1 MEGLGKER
9 SICSART
16 PSWLERPENIKVTL
30 APPSKFWKL
39 ADCFS
44 SSESTAP
51 TKGNQK
57 NYMDSP
63 PPVLELK
70 DVPPPPRPAA
80 SQPFPL
86 APLPMLPPCLPS
98 RGPLPPLLQPS
109 SPKVSSCSCPQCKAI
124 LRPQTGLDLLGTQA
138 RGFGDVCGG
147 GVSITGGAGGGGSSV
162 YLSKP
167 LGAASSWAVSSTSTS
182 SSSSSVPHHVSLFSG
197 PAGQVLSS
205 SSLAPVASSLAP
217 VATSQPAASLSQLP
231 CCSGLLK
238 PLHAPTCPQLSQAYG
253 RPRYEPCPSVVAVAT
268 AAPSAG
274 YYRCGG
280 ELGSGAA
287 GKQPQQQKHP
297 LHLHHGGLS
306 TSPAHVCSHPLHH
319 CVNHTVSLKGAH
331 YCQDCLSKPAPG
343 LASEPDKLW
352 PNIPPPHAQ
361 SAPIPIPMCNG
372 CGVSGAS
379 VDGLLLLGS
388 SLGKTSQKYGSPDS
402 GSQESLPPVGVFW
415 DIENCSVPTGRS
427 AASVV
432 QRLRARFFPGHREA
446 EFICVCD
453 ISKENKDV
461 IQELNN
467 CQVTVAHI
475 NATAKNAADD
485 KLRQSLRRF
494 ADTHTAPATVVLVSS
509 DVNFASELSD
519 LRHRHG
525 FQVILVH
532 KNQVSGALLQHAHRH
547 VAFEEFLTD
556 LPPRMPL
563 KSQPGFNLLFV
574 HNLPTNRD
582 GKSVANRLRRLSD
595 NCGGKVLG
603 LSGGTAVLRFSSQEA
618 AERARKRMEN
628 EDVYG
633 CRIHLSFSP
642 EEEEEEEEGLGR
654 GGGGGGGRAEEAADG
669 DSDHGVRRFP
679 LPSAVP
685 SSSSS
690 SSLPASLFL
699 PVEKP
704 RSPRRPR
711 RVSTSASAAA
721 AASSHVR
728 PCQQAAARH
737 LVPERPYS
745 PRKGAPRAANRPS
758 QELGP
763 AETKPRMGFL
773 SDKSRASS
781 ASPHTNG
788 DATLQNHQRA
798 GPAGDAPYRGKRRE
812 ISGPRSATDSPVDH
826 FQVSTPSA
834 FSKLSLQ
841 RSFSPMLLPQGS
853 WSSRS
858 GSPCLSNRS
867 SPLSAPRSPGPD
879 ASAPTEPFSDGA
891 DIQVS
896 NLDYR
901 MSRKELQQILQDTFA
916 KHGKVKGVELSPH
929 TDYQLKAT
937 IQMRSLQ
944 QAIGAIGALHR
955 YKIGGKRIQVSLLT
969 GANNKSLA
977 VFSSE
982 IISILQDA
990 PASCLPLFKFTEIY
1004 EKKFGHKLVVSEL
1017 YRLPEVVA
1025 VREQGGGRLVCL
1037 LPSGQSRQSPL
1048 GSSQSHGGSSASG
1061 SPVVFEELE
1070 YHEPVCKR
1078 HYNHSNFSEA
1088 DYDPDSYKIPFV
1100 VVSVKTLAAQVHSL
1114 LQSHEGTIPLLSFPE
1129 CYAAEFS
1136 PLTVA
1141 EEGELEDGVPLEH
1154 LITCVPGVT
1163 VVTAQNGFKVIKWI
1177 HNKPPPPNADP
1188 WVPRCKSPV
1197 GNPQLIQFSRELVDL
1212 LKGQPTCLMPLSR
1225 FIPAYHHH
1233 FAKQCRVSDYGYS
1246 KLLEL
1251 LEAVPH
1257 VLQILGLGSKRLLT
1271 LTHRSQVK
1279 RFTQDLLKLLK
1290 FQASKQVV
1298 IRDFMQAYHWCFS
1311 RDWRVI
1317 DYGMCDLMDLLTEI
1331 PDTTITITQQDNDMV
1346 ISVPKRERTA
1356 EEQERTRQFAK
1367 EVVDL
1372 LRHQPHGRMAFSKF
1386 IPTYHHHFG
1395 RQCKLT
1401 HYGFTK
1407 LVELFEAIPDVLM
1420 VLECGE
1426 EKVLCLTEVERVKAL
1441 AAQLVKLLRAQRDGR
1456 LPVQQLLAEYSKT
1469 FGYGLRLQDYDA
1481 NSLPELLNKLCHVVK
1496 AVDGPEGRE
1505 VQLINRKSLRA
1516 LTSQLLA
1523 LLMGLAPGKGE
1534 GAEPAWPSVEQLQQR
1549 YEAANGVPLNPC
1561 EYGFLSLGELLKSLP
1576 FLVEL
1581 YEAEEEEDAEAGR
1594 VERVRLTRLYQFARS
1609 VRALLHTY
1617 HYHQIFLSEFPA
1629 AFSKYTGVSLQWR
1642 AYGYSTLDELL
1653 AAIPQ
1658 VIWIKGHG
1666 HKKILVLKNEMKAR
1680 TSSGDSPGPE
1690 GDRLRADSQSPSS
1703 AKSGNQSPGGDAELL
1718 CLGSWSPVDLLC
1730 GPVPSCLPSPQLQPD
1745 PVSLQPADDLIHF
1758 EERAH
1763 AEPETA
1769 EPASSEEPRLSSASA
1784 PDVCD
1789 CSAQPLDSDS
1799 QGDRANTLPC
1809 ADAHADAGTTTP
1821 PPPATST
1828 MATEQPQPPSL
1839 AVPTT
1844 DSPSKR
1850 TTRNKVKLAANF
1862 SFTPVT
1868 TA

>member
-563 KSQPGFNLLFV
+563 KSQ
-574 HNLPTNRD
+574 
-582 GKSVANRLRRLSD
+582 
-595 NCGGKVLG
+595 
-603 LSGGTAVLRFSSQEA
+603 
-618 AERARKRMEN
+618 
-628 EDVYG
+628 
-633 CRIHLSFSP
+633 
-642 EEEEEEEEGLGR
+642 
-654 GGGGGGGRAEEAADG
+654 
-669 DSDHGVRRFP
+669 
-679 LPSAVP
+679 
-685 SSSSS
+685 
-690 SSLPASLFL
+690 
-699 PVEKP
+699 
-704 RSPRRPR
+704 
-711 RVSTSASAAA
+711 
-721 AASSHVR
+721 
-728 PCQQAAARH
+728 
-737 LVPERPYS
+737 
-745 PRKGAPRAANRPS
+745 
-758 QELGP
+758 ELGP

-1177 HNKPPPPNADP
+1177 HNKPPPPNAGKDTSQYP